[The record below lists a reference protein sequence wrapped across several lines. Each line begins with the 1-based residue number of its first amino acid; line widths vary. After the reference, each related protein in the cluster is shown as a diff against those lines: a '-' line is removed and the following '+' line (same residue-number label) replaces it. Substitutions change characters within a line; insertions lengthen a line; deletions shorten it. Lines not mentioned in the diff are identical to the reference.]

1 MSQPLD
7 PELPSRLERIRAW
20 LRHRGLA
27 LFLALALEGLL
38 GLLLLT
44 LSPSFKGRDEQDA
57 LTVFNMDAPA
67 TEEAA
72 EKAEAEVQEKEFAQK
87 PAEPE
92 VQPDQPDPQP
102 APPQPNLP
110 PPSMIQMN
118 RDQMAALDIMRAPS
132 ARPTESRRPATMG
145 PPSSGVPGDSQ
156 RVDGTGPNGEPLYA
170 ASWYREP
177 TEEELAGY
185 LSTASGPG
193 WGLIACRTVP
203 DFRVEDCVP
212 LAEYPEGSKMN
223 RAILAA
229 AWQFRV
235 RPPRVGGRLK
245 IGEWVRIRIDY
256 QMRYQAR

>member
-1 MSQPLD
+1 MSQPF
-7 PELPSRLERIRAW
+7 PSEIPTRVQRLRGW
-20 LRHRGLA
+20 LRHRGVA

-44 LSPSFKGRDEQDA
+44 LSPTLERKAEQA
-57 LTVFNMDAPA
+57 TLTVFNMDAPA
-67 TEEAA
+67 TKEAPAPEEKKPD
-72 EKAEAEVQEKEFAQK
+72 EKTFAKK

-92 VQPDQPDPQP
+92 AQPDQPDPQP
-102 APPQPNLP
+102 APPKPALP

-118 RDQMAALDIMRAPS
+118 RDQMAAMDIMRAPS
-132 ARPTESRRPATMG
+132 ARPTESKRPATMG
-145 PPSSGVPGDSQ
+145 PPDTGVPGDSQ

-177 TEEELAGY
+177 TDDELAGY

-203 DFRVEDCVP
+203 DFRVEVCVP
-212 LAEYPEGSKMN
+212 LAEYPRGSNMN

-235 RPPRVGGRLK
+235 RPPRVGGRVK
-245 IGEWVRIRIDY
+245 VGEWVRIRIDY
-256 QMRYQAR
+256 DLRRR

>member
-1 MSQPLD
+1 MFQPLPSD
-7 PELPSRLERIRAW
+7 LPTRSQRLRAW

-44 LSPSFKGRDEQDA
+44 LSPSFKGRDEQAA

-67 TEEAA
+67 TEEAPA
-72 EKAEAEVQEKEFAQK
+72 KAEAEPQEKEFAKK

-92 VQPDQPDPQP
+92 AQPDQPDPQP
-102 APPQPNLP
+102 TPPQPTLP

-118 RDQMAALDIMRAPS
+118 RDQMAALDIMRVPS
-132 ARPTESRRPATMG
+132 ARPTESRRSATMG
-145 PPSSGVPGDSQ
+145 PPDIGVPGDSQ

-177 TEEELAGY
+177 TDDELAGY

-193 WGLIACRTVP
+193 WGLIACRTVA

-235 RPPRVGGRLK
+235 RPPRVGGRVK
-245 IGEWVRIRIDY
+245 VGEWVRIRIDY
-256 QMRYQAR
+256 DLRRR